1 MSDES
6 APIITESPTA
16 HRIVEQPTIVSGE
29 AESFRAADHDR
40 QIEKLKARRAEH
52 RRRITLNCNEIAKI
66 LKRVGSRTSL
76 DTLVAQSKT
85 LLWKSEKLTDQL
97 CVFKDKVDT
106 AQEYLSQLEY
116 QRAVED
122 ARQDVDMFSD
132 ELFDQE

>member
-1 MSDES
+1 MSSES
-6 APIITESPTA
+6 AI
-16 HRIVEQPTIVSGE
+16 IVSGE
-29 AESFRAADHDR
+29 EESFRSADHDR

-52 RRRITLNCNEIAKI
+52 RRRITLNCNEIAKV

-76 DTLVAQSKT
+76 DTLVAQSKS
-85 LLWKSEKLTDQL
+85 LLNKSEKLTDQI

-122 ARQDVDMFSD
+122 ARQDVAMFSD

>member
-6 APIITESPTA
+6 ATISTESA
-16 HRIVEQPTIVSGE
+16 TIVSGE
-29 AESFRAADHDR
+29 AESFRSADHDR
-40 QIEKLKARRAEH
+40 QIEKLRGRRDQL
-52 RRRITLNCNEIAKI
+52 RRRITLNCNEIAKV

-85 LLWKSEKLTDQL
+85 MLRKSEKLTDQI

-106 AQEYLSQLEY
+106 AKEYLSQLEY

-122 ARQDVDMFSD
+122 ARQDVAMYSD